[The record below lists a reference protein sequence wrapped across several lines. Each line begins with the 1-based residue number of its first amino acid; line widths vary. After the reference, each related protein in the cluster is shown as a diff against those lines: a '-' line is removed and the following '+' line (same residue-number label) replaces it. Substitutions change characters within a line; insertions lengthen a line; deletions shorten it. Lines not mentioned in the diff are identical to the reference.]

1 MYVHV
6 FCVLLSTAPGF
17 QNSSRMGPV
26 GLEPPT
32 GVSTLI
38 NSLKSAGGR
47 SFTGLTSSWNQA
59 SCTRWSAHSAA
70 VGSLPLDK
78 NAVHSPSSNN
88 RSRAPRAAQL
98 AFVT

>member
-1 MYVHV
+1 M
-6 FCVLLSTAPGF
+6 LLRTAPGF

-47 SFTGLTSSWNQA
+47 SFTELISRWNQA
-59 SCTRWSAHSAA
+59 SCTRWGAHSAA
-70 VGSLPLDK
+70 VGSLPLAK
-78 NAVHSPSSNN
+78 NAMHSPSSITDEMLI
-88 RSRAPRAAQL
+88 AYVEYL
-98 AFVT
+98 TD